1 FFHSKNRTMLKIA
14 VQKSGRLYD
23 YSLQLL
29 KECGIEIN
37 NGNRQ
42 LKAVAF
48 NFPVEIYFLR
58 DDDIAQYVFDSV
70 ADVGFVGE
78 NVVYEKNKEI
88 DVVSKLGFGRCR
100 LSIAVPK
107 NMNYTSVSDLQNLK
121 IATSYRSEERRVG
134 K

>member
-1 FFHSKNRTMLKIA
+1 MLKIA

-37 NGNRQ
+37 NGIRQ

-58 DDDIAQYVFDSV
+58 DDDIPQYVFDSV

-78 NVVYEKNKEI
+78 NVVYEKNKDI

-107 NMNYTSVSDLQNLK
+107 NMNYESSRHSK
-121 IATSYRSEERRVG
+121 IW
-134 K
+134 

>member
-29 KECGIEIN
+29 KECGVEIN

-48 NFPVEIYFLR
+48 NFPLEIYFLR
-58 DDDIAQYVFDSV
+58 DEDIPQYVFDRV

-78 NVVYEKNKEI
+78 NVVYEKNKDI
-88 DVVSKLGFGRCR
+88 DVVGKLGFGHCR

-107 NMNYTSVSDLQNLK
+107 NMDYQNITDL
-121 IATSYRSEERRVG
+121 
-134 K
+134 

>member
-1 FFHSKNRTMLKIA
+1 MMLKIA

-23 YSLQLL
+23 NSLQLL

-58 DDDIAQYVFDSV
+58 DDDIPQYVYDSV
-70 ADVGFVGE
+70 L
-78 NVVYEKNKEI
+78 I
-88 DVVSKLGFGRCR
+88 
-100 LSIAVPK
+100 
-107 NMNYTSVSDLQNLK
+107 
-121 IATSYRSEERRVG
+121 
-134 K
+134 